1 MKDAELLLDSIV
13 ERFVSVHVIDIK
25 NATIVGH
32 KSTEILD
39 LLLERDGDLQEKLDG
54 LIEHMVSN
62 EHKSRMKK
70 FVDLST
76 MKERLANTDK
86 VTMMFLG
93 IQSGWCEAA
102 FMRIKGYEPDEMI
115 IHVVE
120 KINDEILYKANVMAA
135 LAKDYDIIMDID
147 IQNEKMNVYKMGTE
161 LSDKLSRLVQE
172 KTYNQLIELFL
183 KNEVSDEDRERMRKI
198 LSLDYISYKLSKS
211 QAFAETYLSGNGH
224 YYRMKIARKD
234 DDGDEVLHALMGF
247 TDIDENVRREK
258 NAEREMLDALG
269 MIQGLSW
276 EYHTIWA
283 VDKENLRMKLIRS
296 SGKSTIQAALQ
307 MGMDT
312 LDYDIMCGKYINK
325 YVDIQDRERLRVEA
339 SSDRVLEKLGN
350 GHYYAINYLR
360 RTPSGEVSYHQMAF
374 VNADTQD
381 GKKQFVWG
389 FRDIDDMLKEEI
401 SKREELENAKALA
414 EEANAAKSRFLFN
427 MSHDIRTPL
436 NAIIGFTDLAEK
448 NPDDIE
454 RNAEYRKK
462 VKLASKQLLDI
473 LNNVLEMA
481 RIESDKLVIDEE
493 LTNAHEFFET
503 WTTVFE
509 GELKNK
515 SQTMHAS
522 ADVEHIFLYL
532 DRTHLTEIL
541 MNIVSNA
548 IKYTPDGGEIWAT
561 IHEEEFT
568 EESFTEFGL
577 NSEINSSTIISE
589 YKKSKKVCIIET
601 RVKDNGIG
609 MSEEYLEHVFDQFSR
624 ERDSSNS
631 GVQGTGLGMAIVK
644 RLIDQMH
651 GTISINSKIGE
662 GTEVII
668 RIPHRYGEREDFDSF
683 GDESVN
689 LKQLAGKRFLLA
701 EDNDINAMLATELLG
716 MNDIQVERAHD
727 GVECVDMISKADADY
742 YDLVLMDIQMPNL
755 NGYDAAGRIRRMDD
769 ERKAGIPILAM
780 SANAFKED
788 IQRALDAGM
797 NGHIAKPLDIDKMF
811 ATIREVL

>member
-1 MKDAELLLDSIV
+1 MENTENILDSIV
-13 ERFVSVHVIDIK
+13 EKFVSVHVIDFK
-25 NATIVGH
+25 NSEIVPC
-32 KSTEILD
+32 KSNEIID
-39 LLLERDGDLQEKLDG
+39 LLLQRDGDLQEKMNG
-54 LIEHMVSN
+54 VMEHLVSN
-62 EHKSRMKK
+62 EHKARMMR
-70 FVDLST
+70 FVDFSSLKT
-76 MKERLANTDK
+76 RLADTDK

-93 IQSGWCEAA
+93 TQSGWCEAS
-102 FMRIKGYEPDEMI
+102 FMRVKGYEPDERVI
-115 IHVVE
+115 YAVE

-135 LAKDYDIIMDID
+135 LAKDYEIVMDID
-147 IQNEKMNVYKMGTE
+147 ISNEKLGIYKMGTGSYE
-161 LSDKLSRLVQE
+161 QFYRLTQKE
-172 KTYNQLIELFL
+172 TYQQIIERFL
-183 KNEVSDEDRERMRKI
+183 ENEVSAEDRTRMRKAV
-198 LSLDYISYKLSKS
+198 SLDYISYKLSKG
-211 QAFAETYLSGNGH
+211 QAFTETFLNKKGRFYK
-224 YYRMKIARKD
+224 MKVTRKD
-234 DDGDEVLHALMGF
+234 DENEDVVHALMGF
-247 TDIDENVRREK
+247 SDIDESTRREK
-258 NAEREMLDALG
+258 NAEREMMDAFG
-269 MIQGLSW
+269 MIKGLSW
-276 EYHTIWA
+276 EYHTIWV
-283 VDKENLRMKLIRS
+283 VDKANRRMRLIRS

-307 MGMDT
+307 MGMDS
-312 LDYDIMCGKYINK
+312 LNYDITCDKYIDNF
-325 YVDIQDRERLRVEA
+325 VEPQDRERLRREVN
-339 SSDRVLEKLGN
+339 SDNVMDKLQKGDFFSV
-350 GHYYAINYLR
+350 NYLR
-360 RTPSGEVSYHQMAF
+360 RTSEGVVGYHQMAF

-448 NPDDIE
+448 NPDNIE
-454 RNAEYRKK
+454 KNAEYRKK
-462 VKLASKQLLDI
+462 IKLASKQLLDI

-522 ADVEHIFLYL
+522 ADVEHVFLYL

-548 IKYTPDGGEIWAT
+548 IKYTPDGGEIQAS

-568 EESFTEFGL
+568 EESIAEFGL
-577 NSEINSSTIISE
+577 NSETNSSTIISE
-589 YKKSKKVCIIET
+589 YKKSKKVCIIES

-609 MSEEYLEHVFDQFSR
+609 MSEEYLEHIFDQFSR

-683 GDESVN
+683 GDESEN
-689 LKQLAGKRFLLA
+689 LHQLAGKRFLLA

-811 ATIREVL
+811 TTIREVL